1 LTSRHFI
8 RKTGNGRPKTGNRQT
23 VSLARDSG
31 PANKYVLLVLVTAL
45 LWSLGGVLIK
55 SIDWNPI
62 AIAGTRSLIGSV
74 LMLVVMPKAFRSIS
88 WSSLPAA
95 LAFSATVI
103 LFVIATKMTTA
114 ANAIFLQYT
123 APIYIALFS
132 PWVLKE
138 RIALQDWL
146 LIAIAVFGI
155 GLFFLD
161 RLTVDSLWGILLALT
176 SGLTYAWLTILLRRQ
191 RDASPEAAALLG
203 NILTFLFAIPWM
215 FPVEHLAQNAPWL
228 LLLGVFQLGLP
239 YMIYAVAIR
248 HVRALDASVICM
260 IEPVLNPI
268 WVMLMIG
275 EHPAPWSIVGGG
287 IVLLTSLVRTLMA
300 ARRYA

>member
-1 LTSRHFI
+1 M
-8 RKTGNGRPKTGNRQT
+8 
-23 VSLARDSG
+23 
-31 PANKYVLLVLVTAL
+31 LVTAL

>member
-1 LTSRHFI
+1 LKQNIS
-8 RKTGNGRPKTGNRQT
+8 QE
-23 VSLARDSG
+23 SG
-31 PANKYVLLVLVTAL
+31 AANKYVLLVFVTAL

-62 AIAGTRSLIGSV
+62 AIAGARSLIGSL
-74 LMLVVMPKAFRSIS
+74 LMLIAMPRAFRSITWRS
-88 WSSLPAA
+88 VPGAFA
-95 LAFSATVI
+95 LSITVI
-103 LFVIATKMTTA
+103 LFVAATKMTTA

-138 RIALQDWL
+138 RIGWLDWL
-146 LIAIAVFGI
+146 LITVAVFGI

-161 RLTVDSLWGILLALT
+161 RLSLDNLWGILLALT
-176 SGLTYAWLTILLRRQ
+176 SGLSYAWLTILLRLQ
-191 RDASPEAAALLG
+191 REASPEAAALLG
-203 NILTFLFAIPWM
+203 NILTFLFGIPWM
-215 FPVEHLAQNAPWL
+215 FPPVHLAQNAPWL

-248 HVRALDASVICM
+248 HVRALDASIICI

-268 WVMLMIG
+268 WVMFVTN
-275 EHPAPWSIVGGG
+275 ERPATWSIVGGT
-287 IVLLTSLVRTLMA
+287 IVLLTSLTRTLMA
-300 ARRYA
+300 ARKTQPSGLPVG